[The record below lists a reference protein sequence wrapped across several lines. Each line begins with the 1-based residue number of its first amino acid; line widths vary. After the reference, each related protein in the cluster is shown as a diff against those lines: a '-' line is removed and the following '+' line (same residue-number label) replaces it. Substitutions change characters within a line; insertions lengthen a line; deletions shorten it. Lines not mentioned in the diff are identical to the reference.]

1 MIIYKQASGIN
12 LSDIDEKSGIVKG
25 YGSIFGNKD
34 SDNDIIEKGAYKKTL
49 KENGKRVKYIY
60 QHDISKPLGKMQE
73 LYEDDKGLAFTA
85 EIPKTTLGRDILEL
99 MKAGVI
105 EENSVGIMPV
115 VKEYDEKKDV
125 RYLKEVVLYEISAVT
140 LAANDEAVINEV
152 KSVEKRQEDIK
163 RKYDNLIEIIQKG
176 KISDELGYLIEY
188 ELQCLKNGH
197 KITKP
202 SEDNIVDKDTL
213 PIRKL
218 TTEEVFKFLYN
229 RLGNKS

>member
-49 KENGKRVKYIY
+49 EENGKRVKYIY

-73 LYEDDKGLAFTA
+73 LYEDEKGLAFTA

-115 VKEYDEKKDV
+115 VKQYD
-125 RYLKEVVLYEISAVT
+125 
-140 LAANDEAVINEV
+140 
-152 KSVEKRQEDIK
+152 
-163 RKYDNLIEIIQKG
+163 
-176 KISDELGYLIEY
+176 
-188 ELQCLKNGH
+188 
-197 KITKP
+197 
-202 SEDNIVDKDTL
+202 
-213 PIRKL
+213 
-218 TTEEVFKFLYN
+218 
-229 RLGNKS
+229 